1 MAAITHINQGMNR
14 VARSLIGALVGAAV
28 VGYFAYYAIQ
38 GDRGL
43 LALKQLQGEIERAH
57 QILDQVRS
65 ERQYIEQRAHLLRP
79 DNLDADMLDE
89 RVRLILNLSH
99 PDDLV
104 VHLRRRDGE
113 ADMSTMP
120 AQKGG
125 EAVR

>member
-1 MAAITHINQGMNR
+1 M
-14 VARSLIGALVGAAV
+14 ARSLIGALVGAAV